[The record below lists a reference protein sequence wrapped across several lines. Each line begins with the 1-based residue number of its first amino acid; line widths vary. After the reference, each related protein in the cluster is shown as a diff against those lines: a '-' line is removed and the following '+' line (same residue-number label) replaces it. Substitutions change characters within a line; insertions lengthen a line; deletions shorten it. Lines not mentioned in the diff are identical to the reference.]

1 MEKNQDFELLAAFD
15 GAKAIVLM
23 HLTSDDT
30 TDSIAI
36 VICHGGKTEKKPT
49 GEAKE
54 TDVDIPNPSGTK
66 SMVITWTM
74 LDANKGWWWAIDM
87 SL

>member
-1 MEKNQDFELLAAFD
+1 
-15 GAKAIVLM
+15 M

-54 TDVDIPNPSGTK
+54 TDVDIPNPSGAK
-66 SMVITWTM
+66 SIVITWAM
-74 LDANKGWWWAIDM
+74 LDADNAWWRVIDM
-87 SL
+87 SF

>member
-1 MEKNQDFELLAAFD
+1 MGKNQDFALHAAFD
-15 GAKAIVLM
+15 GAKPIVLM
-23 HLTSDDT
+23 HLTYGDT
-30 TDSIAI
+30 TGSIAI
-36 VICHGGKTEKKPT
+36 VTYHGGETEKKPT

-66 SMVITWTM
+66 SMVITWAM